1 MSGQGLQIFTE
12 ALRRCAARTADP
24 ELPALADAV
33 AAPLRI
39 DVRGRR
45 GVGGRRVVAALR
57 ADGHLIGP
65 AGASGTSGADVRLY
79 VLAEVC
85 KPEDRRA
92 LADGADL
99 IVLNKS
105 DLAGLADG
113 GPMRRARRHAAGLSA
128 AVGIP
133 VVPFVAPAALA
144 AADPAVLDD
153 DLLAALRT
161 LVTAPA
167 QWTSADDFVTA
178 PHPVPAAERRRLLAA
193 LELFGVAHAVVA
205 LREAPEAT
213 PADLRALLAA
223 ASGLTELRAAIMAAG
238 AEARYRRVVAAC
250 DTLTVRATTDPAI
263 AELLAG
269 DDVALARMGAAR
281 EVVAAA
287 GADAPHGTGLRTAL
301 HWRRYAAGPVSP
313 LHRDCGLDIARG
325 TLRRLAGAR
334 P

>member
-1 MSGQGLQIFTE
+1 MSGQGLPIFTE

-24 ELPALADAV
+24 ELTALADAV

-39 DVRGRR
+39 AVRGRR
-45 GVGGRRVVAALR
+45 GVGRSRVAAALR
-57 ADGHLIGP
+57 ADGHLIAP
-65 AGASGTSGADVRLY
+65 AGADDVDVDVRLY

-85 KPEDRRA
+85 KPEDRRS
-92 LADGADL
+92 LADGAEL
-99 IVLNKS
+99 IVLNKA
-105 DLAGLADG
+105 DLAGLAHG
-113 GPMRRARRHAAGLSA
+113 GPMRRARRHAAALSA

-133 VVPFVAPAALA
+133 AVSFVAPAALA

-167 QWTSADDFVTA
+167 QLTSADDFVTA
-178 PHPVPAAERRRLLAA
+178 PHPVPAAERERLVSA

-213 PADLRALLAA
+213 AAHLRALLDAV
-223 ASGLTELRAAIMAAG
+223 SGLAGLRAAITAAG

-250 DTLTVRATTDPAI
+250 DALTVRATTDAAI
-263 AELLAG
+263 AELLVG

-287 GADAPHGTGLRTAL
+287 GVDAPPGTALRTAL

-325 TLRRLAGAR
+325 ALRRLAGGR